1 MKKSFITAEIQRHLR
16 RCSNPSDYYA
26 ELCKFYN
33 RLRARG
39 YPQQFLKP
47 LFEHAPQ
54 HSHRSSFLF
63 KTTGNNKTDDIP
75 SVLALPFSEYADKY
89 FKSVLSDRL
98 AELPPHL
105 ATVRKIAAWYKVP
118 KIKDLYPVPGKNHL
132 AGSQPANV
140 LNAAAVNVP
149 GHVPNTGAQH
159 DSTAAAAL
167 ALVF

>member
-1 MKKSFITAEIQRHLR
+1 MCWIPKSHVMKDGTCNITPASDPSKDGTRYWNYDNAVLVFDVQRNQWGTIEAT
-16 RCSNPSDYYA
+16 SKNPGFLGPNAGDYYN

-39 YPQQFLKP
+39 YPQQFLQP

-63 KTTGNNKTDDIP
+63 KTTGNNKADDIP
-75 SVLALPFSEYADKY
+75 SVLALPFSEFADKY

-105 ATVRKIAAWYKVP
+105 ATVRKISAWKS
-118 KIKDLYPVPGKNHL
+118 K
-132 AGSQPANV
+132 
-140 LNAAAVNVP
+140 
-149 GHVPNTGAQH
+149 T
-159 DSTAAAAL
+159 STRFQ
-167 ALVF
+167 VKTT